1 MHHFLE
7 ESHSNVS
14 VKYDHRAFEEGLFVD
29 LLINIVLHCII
40 TFEATGLL
48 L

>member
-1 MHHFLE
+1 MHNFLE
-7 ESHSNVS
+7 ESHSNVA
-14 VKYDHRAFEEGLFVD
+14 VKYDRRAFEEGLFLH

-40 TFEATGLL
+40 IFEATGLL